1 METKQENVIRTDY
14 SEIMQKSYIDYA
26 MSVIIS
32 RALPDVRD
40 GLKPVQRRTLYDMY
54 ELGIRYDRPYRKCAR
69 IVGDTMG
76 KYHPH
81 GDSSI
86 YDALVVMAQDF
97 KKGRTLVDGHGNFGS
112 IEGDGAAAMRYT
124 EARLEK
130 LTQDVFLSDLD
141 KNVVDFVPNF
151 DETEKEPSVLPVRI
165 PNILVN
171 GADGIAVGMATSIPP
186 HNLGEVIDAVKAYMK
201 DNTIS
206 VKGLMR
212 YIKGPDFPTGGI
224 VVNKDDLHKIYETGS
239 GKIRLR
245 GKVEVEKLKGGKK
258 QLVITEIPYTM
269 LGANIGKFLND
280 VASLVETKK
289 TTDIVDISNQSS
301 KEGIRI
307 VLELKKDTDPN
318 SMNFLSPKFLNGLAK
333 AKVGEKFLQDNPGTE
348 VEIKA
353 FYGGNQY
360 FMFTKKIYSDI
371 RLVGAPPSSIGKFG
385 ADTDNWMWPRH
396 TGDFSVFRVYADANG
411 NPAPYSDKNVPLRP
425 KRWFKI
431 SLKGVQEN
439 DYAMMMGFPGRT
451 NKYYTSWEVAER
463 RDIDNTIRIHIRD
476 LRQKVMLDEMLKDP
490 AVRIQYASKYAG
502 STNAYKNAIGSNWA
516 IKKRNF
522 EQMKKEEQDKLI
534 AWSNKMCEPSYPDA
548 LMAIEQIVSDRK
560 DLRFR
565 SWMLDEAILRG
576 IEFTSV
582 PTQMDMVIEALKGKD
597 KKARQEQ
604 LRLLERAYHGFANSN
619 YSADVDKKIAKVM
632 LKEYRSQ
639 VDPKAQPTYFELI
652 DKKFKGDTD
661 RFVDYLFE
669 KSIFGSED
677 NFNKFLSRPSV
688 KALENDPMI
697 LFAKSVRAEEAN
709 LKNALK
715 GFEDGYA
722 MAHRS
727 YVKGLLA
734 MYGDRANFPDA
745 NFTLRLTYG
754 QVKGYSPRDCD
765 YYGHQ
770 TTLDGVM
777 EKEDSTNWEFVVPT
791 RLKEL
796 YAAKDFGRYKTSD
809 GKMPV
814 AFSTTTHSTG
824 GNSGSPVMNA
834 DGELIGINF
843 DRNWEGVGGDIQYL
857 PDYQRSIIVDIRYV
871 LFIMDKYAGA
881 GYLLDEMEIE
891 E

>member
-1 METKQENVIRTDY
+1 
-14 SEIMQKSYIDYA
+14 
-26 MSVIIS
+26 
-32 RALPDVRD
+32 
-40 GLKPVQRRTLYDMY
+40 
-54 ELGIRYDRPYRKCAR
+54 
-69 IVGDTMG
+69 
-76 KYHPH
+76 
-81 GDSSI
+81 
-86 YDALVVMAQDF
+86 
-97 KKGRTLVDGHGNFGS
+97 
-112 IEGDGAAAMRYT
+112 
-124 EARLEK
+124 
-130 LTQDVFLSDLD
+130 
-141 KNVVDFVPNF
+141 
-151 DETEKEPSVLPVRI
+151 
-165 PNILVN
+165 
-171 GADGIAVGMATSIPP
+171 
-186 HNLGEVIDAVKAYMK
+186 
-201 DNTIS
+201 
-206 VKGLMR
+206 
-212 YIKGPDFPTGGI
+212 
-224 VVNKDDLHKIYETGS
+224 
-239 GKIRLR
+239 
-245 GKVEVEKLKGGKK
+245 
-258 QLVITEIPYTM
+258 
-269 LGANIGKFLND
+269 
-280 VASLVETKK
+280 
-289 TTDIVDISNQSS
+289 
-301 KEGIRI
+301 
-307 VLELKKDTDPN
+307 
-318 SMNFLSPKFLNGLAK
+318 
-333 AKVGEKFLQDNPGTE
+333 
-348 VEIKA
+348 
-353 FYGGNQY
+353 
-360 FMFTKKIYSDI
+360 
-371 RLVGAPPSSIGKFG
+371 
-385 ADTDNWMWPRH
+385 
-396 TGDFSVFRVYADANG
+396 
-411 NPAPYSDKNVPLRP
+411 
-425 KRWFKI
+425 
-431 SLKGVQEN
+431 
-439 DYAMMMGFPGRT
+439 MMMGFPGRT

-604 LRLLERAYHGFANSN
+604 LQLLERAYHGFANSN

-697 LFAKSVRAEEAN
+697 LFAKSVRAEEVN

-715 GFEDGYA
+715 EFEDGYA

-791 RLKEL
+791 HLKEL

>member
-1 METKQENVIRTDY
+1 MKKLFLLIAAACVSLTAVADEGMWMLPYLQKMNIRDMKARGCKLSAEDIYSINKSSLKDAVVIFGGGCTGEIVSPDGLLFTNHHCGYGSIQSLSSVEHDY
-14 SEIMQKSYIDYA
+14 LKNGFWA
-26 MSVIIS
+26 MSRQEEIP
-32 RALPDVRD
+32 AP
-40 GLKPVQRRTLYDMY
+40 GLKVRFIRSISDVTADILGNVPSTAGQQEY
-54 ELGIRYDRPYRKCAR
+54 ER
-69 IVGDTMG
+69 IT
-76 KYHPH
+76 
-81 GDSSI
+81 SENIASLT
-86 YDALVVMAQDF
+86 ASLQ
-97 KKGRTLVDGHGNFGS
+97 
-112 IEGDGAAAMRYT
+112 
-124 EARLEK
+124 EA
-130 LTQDVFLSDLD
+130 
-141 KNVVDFVPNF
+141 NP
-151 DETEKEPSVLPVRI
+151 
-165 PNILVN
+165 
-171 GADGIAVGMATSIPP
+171 GM
-186 HNLGEVIDAVKAYMK
+186 V
-201 DNTIS
+201 
-206 VKGLMR
+206 
-212 YIKGPDFPTGGI
+212 
-224 VVNKDDLHKIYETGS
+224 
-239 GKIRLR
+239 
-245 GKVEVEKLKGGKK
+245 VEVKPFFE
-258 QLVITEIPYTM
+258 
-269 LGANIGKFLND
+269 
-280 VASLVETKK
+280 
-289 TTDIVDISNQSS
+289 
-301 KEGIRI
+301 
-307 VLELKKDTDPN
+307 
-318 SMNFLSPKFLNGLAK
+318 
-333 AKVGEKFLQDNPGTE
+333 
-348 VEIKA
+348 
-353 FYGGNQY
+353 GNQY
-360 FMFTKKIYSDI
+360 FAFVIEVYTDV
-371 RLVGAPPSSIGKFG
+371 RLVGTPPTSIGKFG
-385 ADTDNWMWPRH
+385 GDTDNWMWPRH

>member
-1 METKQENVIRTDY
+1 MNRMKKLWAVLLLLVASGQVFADEGMWVLKELNKQNLERMKELGFTPSYEQLY
-14 SEIMQKSYIDYA
+14 SETDPCVA
-26 MSVIIS
+26 NAVVIFGGGCSGITVS
-32 RALPDVRD
+32 NE
-40 GLKPVQRRTLYDMY
+40 GLIFTNHHC
-54 ELGIRYDRPYRKCAR
+54 G
-69 IVGDTMG
+69 
-76 KYHPH
+76 
-81 GDSSI
+81 
-86 YDALVVMAQDF
+86 
-97 KKGRTLVDGHGNFGS
+97 FGS
-112 IEGDGAAAMRYT
+112 IQQLSSVEHDYLKDGFVSQSKEEELPVPGLTVRYLRETVDVSDRINSQIASIKEEHLRLAAADSMGQAMADSVGNT
-124 EARLEK
+124 EFQAADVVPFYNNNKYFLIVY
-130 LTQDVFLSDLD
+130 DVF
-141 KNVVDFVPNF
+141 
-151 DETEKEPSVLPVRI
+151 
-165 PNILVN
+165 
-171 GADGIAVGMATSIPP
+171 
-186 HNLGEVIDAVKAYMK
+186 
-201 DNTIS
+201 
-206 VKGLMR
+206 
-212 YIKGPDFPTGGI
+212 
-224 VVNKDDLHKIYETGS
+224 
-239 GKIRLR
+239 
-245 GKVEVEKLKGGKK
+245 
-258 QLVITEIPYTM
+258 
-269 LGANIGKFLND
+269 ND
-280 VASLVETKK
+280 VRMV
-289 TTDIVDISNQSS
+289 
-301 KEGIRI
+301 
-307 VLELKKDTDPN
+307 
-318 SMNFLSPKFLNGLAK
+318 F
-333 AKVGEKFLQDNPGTE
+333 
-348 VEIKA
+348 
-353 FYGGNQY
+353 
-360 FMFTKKIYSDI
+360 
-371 RLVGAPPSSIGKFG
+371 APPSSVGKFG
-385 ADTDNWMWPRH
+385 GDTDNWMWPRH

-425 KRWFKI
+425 KCWFKI

-715 GFEDGYA
+715 EFEDGYA